1 MFTIHFSHSCRS
13 DIPYIRRFCQL
24 STPPH
29 SYPPT
34 VTINISCAIG
44 ICKVGAKI
52 ATSTA
57 LGSAPTPLKAVNNS
71 LTPLNLPLHFQLP
84 PTNLSFFFCVC
95 VFFCSFLIG
104 GGWSY
109 FVGSCG
115 CFGCRR
121 IKMKLRIFLLRYN
134 FHGKTSVIRAIPF
147 SQLSCG

>member
-1 MFTIHFSHSCRS
+1 MEYLPECL
-13 DIPYIRRFCQL
+13 PYISAIHVGKIFHTFEASGNCQ
-24 STPPH
+24 PPH
-29 SYPPT
+29 SYHPT

-84 PTNLSFFFCVC
+84 PTNLRFLFFC
-95 VFFCSFLIG
+95 FLIG
-104 GGWSY
+104 G
-109 FVGSCG
+109 VGHVLLEAADV
-115 CFGCRR
+115 FGCRR
-121 IKMKLRIFLLRYN
+121 IKMKLRMFLLRYN